1 MAKKGK
7 ENPPC
12 YVIREGDRLV
22 GEMEMDRDMI
32 RQFPAGERIR
42 VDLRTG
48 RIPDRLRFYW
58 AFIKKVVDATECAP
72 NERAFHQLIKLRTG
86 YTDDII
92 MGGYVVKV
100 PASIA
105 FENMDEPTFGKFL
118 EEAVKFI
125 ASEFHITPA
134 DVFPEEER
142 KNRRSAAA

>member
-1 MAKKGK
+1 MAKKTK

-12 YVIREGDRLV
+12 YVIRDGDRLV
-22 GEMEMDRDMI
+22 GEMEMDREMI

-58 AFIKKVVDATECAP
+58 AFLKKIIEATNCAP
-72 NERAFHQLIKLRTG
+72 HDKALHQMVKLRTG

-92 MGGYVVKV
+92 MGGYIVKV

-105 FENMDEPTFGKFL
+105 FENMDESTFGKFL
-118 EEAVKFI
+118 EDAVQFI
-125 ASEFHITPA
+125 ASEFHITPEDA
-134 DVFPEEER
+134 FPEEER
-142 KNRRSAAA
+142 KSRRSAA